1 MDEFDK
7 LLRMRAQQE
16 PTPLPEPFV
25 RRVRQTCAALPQ
37 KERRAERK
45 RVCWPLQA
53 AAVLVLLLVAVSNL
67 SPAAAQAMQR
77 VPVLGQVVEVITLRN
92 YLYEDDHNRADVQ
105 VPQIEAAGAAGA
117 QVNEQVQADTDRLVA
132 QFEADM
138 VQAGYQGLEVSYQVV
153 TDTDD
158 WFTLRIDALQT
169 MASGYQTARFY
180 HIDRHRDQL
189 VTLSDLFPAG
199 TDYAAAL
206 SEEVLRQ
213 MQQQMA
219 ADETA
224 AYFPEAFTGID
235 PEQNFYWN
243 EAGELVLVFDE
254 YTIAAGAMGMPEF
267 VIPNEVRA
275 ALTLG

>member
-1 MDEFDK
+1 MSVDEFDK

-45 RVCWPLQA
+45 RFSWPLQA
-53 AAVLVLLLVAVSNL
+53 AAVLVFLLVAVPNL

-105 VPQIEAAGAAGA
+105 VP

-224 AYFPEAFTGID
+224 AYFPEEFTGID

-254 YTIAAGAMGMPEF
+254 YTIAAGVMGMPEF

-275 ALTLG
+275 ALT